1 LELDACY
8 GAKRGQ
14 QANRTAERPRWPVKE
29 FRGRSEVGSAPVQR
43 RLPKPQ
49 RRINM

>member
-14 QANRTAERPRWPVKE
+14 QANRMAERPRRTVKE
-29 FRGRSEVGSAPVQR
+29 IRGRSGVDSAPVQCQLL
-43 RLPKPQ
+43 RLSAG
-49 RRINM
+49 

>member
-14 QANRTAERPRWPVKE
+14 QANRTAERPRWTVKE
-29 FRGRSEVGSAPVQR
+29 IRGRSEVGSVLVQR
-43 RLPKPQ
+43 RLLKDLTG
-49 RRINM
+49 